1 MNEMVSRKR
10 FGVNGWQDN
19 WTMIENIGFSKCFGE
34 CWRRRRHFDL
44 ILRAEVV
51 VGKAAATLKD
61 GVLELTMPKAAPAK
75 KVVPMASNVA

>member
-1 MNEMVSRKR
+1 MENV
-10 FGVNGWQDN
+10 GVAEG
-19 WTMIENIGFSKCFGE
+19 
-34 CWRRRRHFDL
+34 HFDL